1 MNLLRITSAADQPQ
15 APIQM
20 VAFHPDGRRW
30 AAAGPGTVAVW
41 DGDTQLGE
49 FEASP
54 VHALAFSDDGDHL
67 LASPHRI
74 DLERMTLS
82 SAAAASGRFV
92 DDAPT
97 EEGAFGGGRKLVTS
111 VLSPDGAELVAVT
124 SFRAGRGPR
133 ASSERPAEPEQILVL
148 DPRSGAIRRVLF
160 RGDGTQCQV
169 VAVDARYIVAADVDV
184 WNWSRVGQTVEP
196 DVLRGPA
203 FQVRQLRFSAEG
215 TMLAGVDAEG
225 MVTLWE
231 TLSGTQLAR
240 WKAHDDNAP
249 VLAFHPDGTVLATGS
264 GDRSISLWAVSAVG
278 ASSDARPTPSLL
290 CRRDD
295 LGGFVEGLA
304 FSPSGDR
311 LLAAVGGVAVFFTVD
326 EASTT

>member
-1 MNLLRITSAADQPQ
+1 MNLIRFTSGADRPQ

-20 VAFHPDGRRW
+20 VAIHPDGRRW
-30 AAAGPGTVAVW
+30 AAAGPGTLAVW
-41 DGDTQLGE
+41 DGDTLLGE

-54 VHALAFSDDGDHL
+54 VHALAFSDDGRQL

-74 DLERMTLS
+74 DLEQMTLS
-82 SAAAASGRFV
+82 SPAAASGRFA
-92 DDAPT
+92 DDAVAGW
-97 EEGAFGGGRKLVTS
+97 GASGGGQELVTS

-124 SFRAGRGPR
+124 SFRAGRGPT
-133 ASSERPAEPEQILVL
+133 ASSDRPAEREQILVL
-148 DPRSGAIRRVLF
+148 DPRTGAVRRVLF
-160 RGDGTQCQV
+160 RDDSTQCHA

-184 WNWSRVGQTVEP
+184 WTWSRDSQTVEP

-203 FQVRQLRFSAEG
+203 FQVRQLRFGAEG

-231 TLSGTQLAR
+231 TVSGTQLAR

-249 VLAFHPDGTVLATGS
+249 VLAFHPNGTVLATGS
-264 GDRSISLWAVSAVG
+264 GDRSISLWAVPAVG
-278 ASSDARPTPSLL
+278 AGSDSNPTPTLL
-290 CRRDD
+290 CRTDD
-295 LGGFVEGLA
+295 LGGFVEGVA

-311 LLAAVGGVAVFFTVD
+311 LLAAVDGGAVFFTVD
-326 EASTT
+326 TDEAT

>member
-41 DGDTQLGE
+41 DGDTHLGE

-54 VHALAFSDDGDHL
+54 VHALVFSDDGGQL
-67 LASPHRI
+67 FASPHRI

-92 DDAPT
+92 DDAAAG
-97 EEGAFGGGRKLVTS
+97 EGDFGGGRELVTS

-133 ASSERPAEPEQILVL
+133 ASSERATEPDQILVL
-148 DPRSGAIRRVLF
+148 DPRSGAIRRVLYH
-160 RGDGTQCQV
+160 GDGTQCRA
-169 VAVDARYIVAADVDV
+169 VAVDARYVVGADVDV
-184 WNWSRVGQTVEP
+184 WIWSRVGQTMEP
-196 DVLRGPA
+196 DVLHGPA
-203 FQVRQLRFSAEG
+203 FQVRQLRFGAEG

-225 MVTLWE
+225 MVTVWE
-231 TLSGTQLAR
+231 TDSGTQLAR

-249 VLAFHPDGTVLATGS
+249 VLAFHPHGTVLATGS
-264 GDRSISLWAVSAVG
+264 GDRSISLWSVPAVG
-278 ASSDARPTPSLL
+278 VGSDARQPPTLL
-290 CRRDD
+290 CRTDD

-311 LLAAVGGVAVFFTVD
+311 LLAAVDGVAVFFTVD
-326 EASTT
+326 SDSAT